1 MLLSEEKIITDT
13 DDKNENLDS
22 FLKDVKLIKEIQSN
36 INKLIYEQSEQI
48 DIIDNNLDSTSDK
61 LIESNN
67 YLETATKYKVKM
79 KPLALG
85 AGIGAAITLPITLP
99 TCIGVSAGTT
109 IIVYSCIGGSLLGGF
124 IGYKLA

>member
-79 KPLALG
+79 KPLTELNKDFSKVITSYDTLG
-85 AGIGAAITLPITLP
+85 RIN
-99 TCIGVSAGTT
+99 SK
-109 IIVYSCIGGSLLGGF
+109 SLSTFLC
-124 IGYKLA
+124 